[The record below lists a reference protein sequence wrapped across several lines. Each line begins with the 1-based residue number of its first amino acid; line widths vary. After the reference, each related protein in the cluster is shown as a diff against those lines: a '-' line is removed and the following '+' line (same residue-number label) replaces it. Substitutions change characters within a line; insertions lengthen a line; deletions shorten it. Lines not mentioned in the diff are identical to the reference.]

1 MVRINCIKPVYSS
14 QGPSK
19 LDSGLVSVGLKF
31 FEGGGHNNSAATGGE
46 DYLRSIRQF
55 EEFTVKNHR

>member
-1 MVRINCIKPVYSS
+1 MVRINCIKPVYYR
-14 QGPSK
+14 QDPSK

-31 FEGGGHNNSAATGGE
+31 SKGDGHNNSAATGGE

-55 EEFTVKNHR
+55 EEFVSQKS